1 MEFDTLFF
9 IFLCCAYPILDA
21 LGFGRF
27 LSAASIVICFFLYG
41 ISSGENSRLLWTGL
55 SDEERSEVLA
65 TLIRAMNISDL
76 ETLEHTLLRNPF
88 LLNNPMSAEN
98 GRTLMHCAASYGNAE
113 VVRLLVR
120 LGSTAMNVKDIYGR
134 LPIHDAAYYGYL
146 ETVECLVK
154 ADRSTL
160 DATTSMGLTSMHCGA
175 GAENASELVELLYRL
190 GSNAM
195 TMISYDGSTPLTY
208 AISDDKAVRK
218 LIQLGSPFEENP
230 GYPGRSPLRLACSM
244 PFPCSERTLHAVGAD
259 VSNLSGF
266 TQRIIRYISET
277 NTEERILEQRHRIYF
292 SRSLVERLTLELD
305 REKNIRKIREE
316 VETKKFFLE

>member
-65 TLIRAMNISDL
+65 TLIRAMNISDM

-134 LPIHDAAYYGYL
+134 LPIHDAADYGYL

-208 AISDDKAVRK
+208 AITNDEAVQK
-218 LIQLGSPFEENP
+218 LIQLGSPFEESP
-230 GYPGRSPLRLACSM
+230 GYPDRRPLLLACSA
-244 PFPCSERTLHAVGAD
+244 FPRSGRTLHAVGAA
-259 VSNLSGF
+259 VTILNVF
-266 TQRIIRYISET
+266 TQRIVQNISVV
-277 NTEERILEQRHRIYF
+277 NTTKSILKQRHRIYF
-292 SRSLVERLTLELD
+292 SRSLVERLILELD
-305 REKNIRKIREE
+305 REKNIRKTREE
-316 VETKKFFLE
+316 TEIKKFFLE

>member
-9 IFLCCAYPILDA
+9 IFLSCAYPILDA
-21 LGFGRF
+21 LGFDRF

-41 ISSGENSRLLWTGL
+41 MISGEGTKILWARLSG
-55 SDEERSEVLA
+55 EERSEVLA
-65 TLIRAMNISDL
+65 ILIRAMNISDL

-98 GRTLMHCAASYGNAE
+98 GRTLMHCAASYGNVE
-113 VVRLLVR
+113 VVRLLIR

-134 LPIHDAAYYGYL
+134 LPIHDAADYGYL
-146 ETVECLVK
+146 ETIECLVK

-175 GAENASELVELLYRL
+175 GARNASKLIELFYRL

-195 TMISYDGSTPLTY
+195 TMISYDGSTPLSY
-208 AISDDKAVRK
+208 AITNDEAVQK
-218 LIQLGSPFEENP
+218 LIQLGSPFEESP
-230 GYPGRSPLRLACSM
+230 GYPDRRPLLLACSDM
-244 PFPCSERTLHAVGAD
+244 DSCSEKTLLAVGAD

-266 TQRIIRYISET
+266 AQRFIRYISET
-277 NTEERILEQRHRIYF
+277 NTGESILKQRHRIYF
-292 SRSLVERLTLELD
+292 SRSLVERLILELD
-305 REKNIRKIREE
+305 REKNIRKTREE
-316 VETKKFFLE
+316 AEIKKFFLE